1 MTTVS
6 RRQGLTPFDE
16 DDMGG
21 FADMRYVS
29 GTFGSAR

>member
-1 MTTVS
+1 MTTVN

-16 DDMGG
+16 EDMRE